1 MSPVLRGQAL
11 RYLVA
16 GGANTALSLAI
27 YWTLQPRIGAV
38 PAYMVAFCTTVLTGY
53 AIHSRWVFR
62 EPWHWRG
69 LLRFP
74 VVQLVNLAV
83 GSTIVALMVHGLGV
97 PAWIAPLVAIAVT
110 VPLGFLLVR
119 AAVSRR
125 REGALPVR
133 TGGGRYTP
141 PR

>member
-1 MSPVLRGQAL
+1 MSPALRGHAA

-27 YWTLQPRIGAV
+27 YWTLQPGMGAV
-38 PAYMVAFCTTVLTGY
+38 PAYIVAFCVTVLTGY
-53 AIHSRWVFR
+53 AIHGRWVFR

-83 GSTIVALMVHGLGV
+83 GSAIVALMVHRLDV
-97 PAWIAPLVAIAVT
+97 PAWAAPLVAIAIT
-110 VPLGFLLVR
+110 VPLGFVLVR
-119 AAVSRR
+119 AAVARR
-125 REGALPVR
+125 R
-133 TGGGRYTP
+133 P
-141 PR
+141 PS